1 MDWITKIALIL
12 IIVGGLN
19 WGIIG
24 LFNLDVIAFL
34 FGPMSTLSR
43 SIYMLVGMSAVWIA
57 VTYLYTPKEV
67 NH

>member
-24 LFNLDVIAFL
+24 LFNLDIIAFL